1 MWVPFPPRIV
11 RQSSPKSATV
21 FFMAAT
27 LSTLSSS
34 MTRMSLKGRREVP
47 STVPPS
53 VRIPEKSSGFILRQF
68 PSISPL

>member
-1 MWVPFPPRIV
+1 
-11 RQSSPKSATV
+11 
-21 FFMAAT
+21 MAAT